1 MKKIMSLVL
10 VFVVVFAFAGCGKT
24 MNIKFP
30 FETSDVETIVI
41 YQYNVPADA
50 EKKTLTDSDDIE
62 GIIDVLS
69 GITLRDKKV
78 DKYAGGTVTSFRF
91 NLCDGTNYTIIYG
104 SEAVKSG
111 TLILPNDDTEWF
123 TSADIGALWDTGDS
137 DAVKADMSELP
148 SIE

>member
-10 VFVVVFAFAGCGKT
+10 VFVMVFAFTGCGKT
-24 MNIKFP
+24 KNIEFP
-30 FETSDVETIVI
+30 FEVSDVETIVT
-41 YQYNVPADA
+41 YRYNVPADA
-50 EKKTLTDSDDIE
+50 EKKILTESDDVEEVIN
-62 GIIDVLS
+62 VLS

-78 DKYAGGTVTSFRF
+78 EEHTGSTVTSFQF
-91 NLCDGTNYTIIYG
+91 NLADGTSYDIIYV

-111 TLILPNDDTEWF
+111 TLILSDDDTKWF
-123 TSADIGALWDTGDS
+123 TSADIGALWNTGDS

>member
-24 MNIKFP
+24 MNIEFP
-30 FETSDVETIVI
+30 FDTSDVETIVI
-41 YQYNVPADA
+41 YQYNVPAAA
-50 EKKTLTDSDDIE
+50 EKKILTESDDIE
-62 GIIDVLS
+62 GVMNVFS

-78 DKYAGGTVTSFRF
+78 EECSGSTVTSFQF
-91 NLCDGTNYTIIYG
+91 NLSDGTSYAIIYV

-111 TLILPNDDTEWF
+111 TLMLSDDDTKWF